1 MLAPRYPFNEFKQ
14 AFAYNEA
21 VIPYSARMRKTYLTA
36 TFIAVC
42 IIGWIATGLLEEEAA
57 PLPQTISEKNAQQR
71 AQAEDRPLTTV
82 RVTTS
87 YAVEQDRLTSVRGQ
101 TTNERSVVVQ
111 SQVGGLVQK
120 RWVERGSV
128 VGQGDVLC
136 EISVED
142 RDANL
147 KEAMA
152 GLAQAKLDLD
162 GAKQLAA
169 KGLQSDAVIAGAE
182 ARMAAAEAVV
192 QRRKL
197 EKSRLKITAPFAGVV
212 EDTHMEVGQFVTP
225 GASCVTLVDLD
236 TMLLIGEVS
245 EQHLAGLK
253 PGLPVTATLS
263 NGDVVAGVLRF
274 VAHVAAPGTRTYAI
288 EALVANPDFSI
299 ASGMTAALSIA
310 VEQVKVHQI
319 TPALLVLDD
328 EGQSGVLGVTAD
340 QRVRF
345 YSVELIAEGN
355 EGVWVSGL
363 PDVVDLIVV
372 GQQTVVAGE
381 QVDAQQASNSILR
394 GNQG

>member
-14 AFAYNEA
+14 AFAENEA

-197 EKSRLKITAPFAGVV
+197 EKSRLKITAPFAGIV

-236 TMLLIGEVS
+236 PMLLIGEVS

-288 EALVANPDFSI
+288 EALVDNPDFSI

-328 EGQSGVLGVTAD
+328 EGQSGVRGVTGD

>member
-1 MLAPRYPFNEFKQ
+1 M
-14 AFAYNEA
+14 
-21 VIPYSARMRKTYLTA
+21 ISYSARMRKTYFTA
-36 TFIAVC
+36 LFIAVG
-42 IIGWIATGLLEEEAA
+42 IIGWIASGLLEEGSA
-57 PLPQTISEKNAQQR
+57 PVPQTISAKNAQQR
-71 AQAEDRPLTTV
+71 AQSEDQPLTSV
-82 RVTTS
+82 RVMTS
-87 YAVEQDRLTSVRGQ
+87 YAVEQNRLTSVRGQ
-101 TTNERSVVVQ
+101 TTNERSVLVQ
-111 SQVGGLVQK
+111 SQVGGLVLQ
-120 RWVERGSV
+120 RRVERGGV
-128 VGQGDVLC
+128 VRQGDVLC

-147 KEAMA
+147 KEALA
-152 GLAQAKLDLD
+152 GLAQTKLDLN

-192 QRRKL
+192 QRRRL

-236 TMLLIGEVS
+236 PMLLIGEVS

-253 PGLPVTATLS
+253 PGLLVSATLS
-263 NGDVVAGVLRF
+263 NGDVVAGKLRF

-288 EALVANPDFSI
+288 EALVDNPDFSI
-299 ASGMTAALSIA
+299 ASGMTAALSIS

-328 EGQSGVLGVTAD
+328 EGRSGVRGITAD
-340 QRVRF
+340 QLVTF
-345 YSVELIAEGN
+345 YPVELISEDSDGI
-355 EGVWVSGL
+355 WVSGL

-381 QVDAQQASNSILR
+381 QVDAQQASNSILKGR
-394 GNQG
+394 RR

>member
-14 AFAYNEA
+14 AFAENEA

-236 TMLLIGEVS
+236 PMLLIGEVS

-328 EGQSGVLGVTAD
+328 EGQSGVRGVTAD

-345 YSVELIAEGN
+345 YSVEFIAEGN

>member
-14 AFAYNEA
+14 AFSENEA

-236 TMLLIGEVS
+236 PMLLIGEVS

-328 EGQSGVLGVTAD
+328 EGQSGVRGVTAD

>member
-1 MLAPRYPFNEFKQ
+1 
-14 AFAYNEA
+14 
-21 VIPYSARMRKTYLTA
+21 MRKTYLTA
-36 TFIAVC
+36 LIIAAG
-42 IIGWIATGLLEEEAA
+42 IIGWIATGLLGEDSA
-57 PLPQTISEKNAQQR
+57 PLPQTISAKNAQQR

-82 RVTTS
+82 RITTS
-87 YAVEQDRLTSVRGQ
+87 YALEQDRLTSVRGR

-111 SQVGGLVQK
+111 SQVSGLVQK

-128 VGQGDVLC
+128 VGEGDVLC
-136 EISVED
+136 EISLED

-169 KGLQSDAVIAGAE
+169 KGLQSEAVIAGAK

-197 EKSRLKITAPFAGVV
+197 EKARLKITAPFAGVI

-236 TMLLIGEVS
+236 PMLLVGEVS
-245 EQHLAGLK
+245 EQHLSGLK

-263 NGDVVAGVLRF
+263 NGDVVTGVLRF
-274 VAHVAAPGTRTYAI
+274 VAHVAAAGTRTYAI
-288 EALVANPDFSI
+288 EALVDNPDFSI
-299 ASGMTAALSIA
+299 VSGMTAALSIA

-328 EGQSGVLGVTAD
+328 EGRSGVRTVSAD
-340 QRVRF
+340 QRVKF
-345 YSVELIAEGN
+345 YPVELIAEGD

-363 PDVVDLIVV
+363 PEVVDLIVV
-372 GQQTVVAGE
+372 GQQTVVSGE
-381 QVDAQQASNSILR
+381 QVDAQQASIRGLQ

>member
-1 MLAPRYPFNEFKQ
+1 MHARNEPFIEFKQ
-14 AFAYNEA
+14 AFAGNYP
-21 VIPYSARMRKTYLTA
+21 VISYSARMRKTYITA
-36 TFIAVC
+36 IFIAVC
-42 IIGWIATGLLEEEAA
+42 IIGWIATGLLEEESA
-57 PLPQTISEKNAQQR
+57 PLPQTISAKNAQQR
-71 AQAEDRPLTTV
+71 AQAEDRLLTTV
-82 RVTTS
+82 RVRTS
-87 YAVEQDRLTSVRGQ
+87 YAVEQDRLASVRGQ
-101 TTNERSVVVQ
+101 TANERSVLVQ

-128 VGQGDVLC
+128 VRQGDVLC

-152 GLAQAKLDLD
+152 GLSQAKLDLD

-169 KGLQSDAVIAGAE
+169 KGLQSDAVIAGAA

-197 EKSRLKITAPFAGVV
+197 EKSRLNITAPFAGII
-212 EDTHMEVGQFVTP
+212 EETHMEVGQFVTP

-236 TMLLIGEVS
+236 PMLLVGEVS

-253 PGLPVTATLS
+253 PGLPVSATLS
-263 NGDVVAGVLRF
+263 NGDVVVGVLRF
-274 VAHVAAPGTRTYAI
+274 VAHVAAPGTRTYGI
-288 EALVANPDFSI
+288 EALVDNADFSI
-299 ASGMTAALSIA
+299 VSGMTAALSIS

-328 EGQSGVLGVTAD
+328 EGRSGVRGVTAD
-340 QRVRF
+340 QRVMF
-345 YSVELIAEGN
+345 YPVELIAEGD

-372 GQQTVVAGE
+372 GQQSVVSGE
-381 QVDAQQASNSILR
+381 QVDARQASNSLADGRR
-394 GNQG
+394 G

>member
-14 AFAYNEA
+14 AFAGNEE
-21 VIPYSARMRKTYLTA
+21 VIPYSARMRKTYVTA
-36 TFIAVC
+36 TVIAVS
-42 IIGWIATGLLEEEAA
+42 IIGWVASGLLEEAAA
-57 PLPQTISEKNAQQR
+57 PLPQTISAKNAQQR

-120 RWVERGSV
+120 RWVARGSV

-169 KGLQSDAVIAGAE
+169 KGLQSDAVIAGAA
-182 ARMAAAEAVV
+182 ARMAGAEAVV

-236 TMLLIGEVS
+236 PMLLIGEVS
-245 EQHLAGLK
+245 EQHLAGLR

-263 NGDVVAGVLRF
+263 NGDVVAGLLRF

-288 EALVANPDFSI
+288 EALVDNPDFSI

-328 EGQSGVLGVTAD
+328 EGQSGVRGVTGD

-345 YSVELIAEGN
+345 YPVELIAEGN

-381 QVDAQQASNSILR
+381 QVDAQQASNAILQ

>member
-14 AFAYNEA
+14 AFAENEA

-236 TMLLIGEVS
+236 PMLLIGEVS

-328 EGQSGVLGVTAD
+328 EGQSGVRGVTAD

-394 GNQG
+394 VNQG

>member
-14 AFAYNEA
+14 VFAENEA

-236 TMLLIGEVS
+236 PMLLIGEVS

-328 EGQSGVLGVTAD
+328 EGQSGVRGVTAD

>member
-14 AFAYNEA
+14 AFAENEA

-236 TMLLIGEVS
+236 PMLLIGEVS

-328 EGQSGVLGVTAD
+328 EGQSGVRGVTAD

>member
-14 AFAYNEA
+14 AFAESEA
-21 VIPYSARMRKTYLTA
+21 VIPYNARMRKTYLTA

-236 TMLLIGEVS
+236 PMLLIGEVS

-328 EGQSGVLGVTAD
+328 EGQSGVRGVTAD

>member
-14 AFAYNEA
+14 AFADNEA

-128 VGQGDVLC
+128 VGQGDVMC

-236 TMLLIGEVS
+236 PMLLIGEVS

-328 EGQSGVLGVTAD
+328 EGQSGVRGVTAD

>member
-14 AFAYNEA
+14 AFAENEA

-147 KEAMA
+147 KEAIA

-236 TMLLIGEVS
+236 PMLLIGEVS

-328 EGQSGVLGVTAD
+328 EGQSGVRGVTAD

>member
-14 AFAYNEA
+14 AFAENEA

-236 TMLLIGEVS
+236 PMLLIGEVS

-328 EGQSGVLGVTAD
+328 EGQSGVRGVTGD

>member
-1 MLAPRYPFNEFKQ
+1 M
-14 AFAYNEA
+14 
-21 VIPYSARMRKTYLTA
+21 ISYSARMRKTYFTA
-36 TFIAVC
+36 LFIAVG
-42 IIGWIATGLLEEEAA
+42 IIGWIASGLLEEGDA
-57 PLPQTISEKNAQQR
+57 PVPQTISAKNAQQR
-71 AQAEDRPLTTV
+71 AQSEDQPLTSV
-82 RVTTS
+82 RVMTS
-87 YAVEQDRLTSVRGQ
+87 YAVEQNRLTSVRGQ
-101 TTNERSVVVQ
+101 TTNERSVLVQ
-111 SQVGGLVQK
+111 SQVGGLVLQ
-120 RWVERGSV
+120 RRVERGGV
-128 VGQGDVLC
+128 VRQGDVLC

-147 KEAMA
+147 KEALA
-152 GLAQAKLDLD
+152 GLAQTKLDLN

-192 QRRKL
+192 QRRRL

-236 TMLLIGEVS
+236 PMLLIGEVS

-253 PGLPVTATLS
+253 PGLLVSATLS
-263 NGDVVAGVLRF
+263 NGDVVAGKLRF

-288 EALVANPDFSI
+288 EALVDNPDFSI
-299 ASGMTAALSIA
+299 ASGMTAALSIS

-328 EGQSGVLGVTAD
+328 EGRSGVRGITAD
-340 QRVRF
+340 QLVTF
-345 YSVELIAEGN
+345 YPVELISEDSDGI
-355 EGVWVSGL
+355 WVSGL

-381 QVDAQQASNSILR
+381 QVDAQQASNSALKGSR
-394 GNQG
+394 G

>member
-14 AFAYNEA
+14 AFAESEA

-236 TMLLIGEVS
+236 PMLLIGEVS

-288 EALVANPDFSI
+288 EALVDNPDFSI

-328 EGQSGVLGVTAD
+328 EGQSGVRGVTAD

>member
-1 MLAPRYPFNEFKQ
+1 
-14 AFAYNEA
+14 
-21 VIPYSARMRKTYLTA
+21 MRKTYLTA
-36 TFIAVC
+36 LLIAVF
-42 IIGWIATGLLEEEAA
+42 IISWIASGRLGEDSIPA
-57 PLPQTISEKNAQQR
+57 PQTIAAKNAQQR

-87 YAVEQDRLTSVRGQ
+87 YAVEQDRLTAVRGQ
-101 TTNERSVVVQ
+101 TANERSVVVQ
-111 SQVGGLVQK
+111 SQVGGLVKQ

-128 VGQGDVLC
+128 VRQGDALC

-152 GLAQAKLDLD
+152 GLAQAKLDFD

-169 KGLQSDAVIAGAE
+169 KGLQSDAVIAGAA
-182 ARMAAAEAVV
+182 ARMAAAEAIV

-197 EKSRLKITAPFAGVV
+197 EKSHLKITAPFAGVI
-212 EDTHMEVGQFVTP
+212 EETHMEVGQFVTP

-236 TMLLIGEVS
+236 PMLLIGEVS

-253 PGLPVTATLS
+253 PGLPVSATLS
-263 NGDVVAGVLRF
+263 NGDVVAGELRF

-288 EALVANPDFSI
+288 EALVDNPDFSI

-328 EGQSGVLGVTAD
+328 AGRSGVRGITAD
-340 QRVRF
+340 QRVTF
-345 YSVELIAEGN
+345 YPVELIAEGDD
-355 EGVWVSGL
+355 GVWVSGL

-381 QVDAQQASNSILR
+381 QVDAQQAVNIAL
-394 GNQG
+394 QGSL

>member
-1 MLAPRYPFNEFKQ
+1 M
-14 AFAYNEA
+14 
-21 VIPYSARMRKTYLTA
+21 ISYSARMRKTYFTA
-36 TFIAVC
+36 LFIAVG
-42 IIGWIATGLLEEEAA
+42 IIGWIASGLLEEGSA
-57 PLPQTISEKNAQQR
+57 PVPQTISAKNAQQR
-71 AQAEDRPLTTV
+71 AQSEDQPLTSV
-82 RVTTS
+82 RVMTS
-87 YAVEQDRLTSVRGQ
+87 YAVEQNRLTSVRGQ
-101 TTNERSVVVQ
+101 TTNERSVLVQ
-111 SQVGGLVQK
+111 SQVGGLVLQ
-120 RWVERGSV
+120 RRVERGGV
-128 VGQGDVLC
+128 VRQGDVLC

-147 KEAMA
+147 KEALA
-152 GLAQAKLDLD
+152 GLAQTKLDLN

-192 QRRKL
+192 QRRRL

-236 TMLLIGEVS
+236 PMLLIGEVS

-253 PGLPVTATLS
+253 PGLLVSATLS
-263 NGDVVAGVLRF
+263 NGDVVAGKLRF

-288 EALVANPDFSI
+288 EALVDNPDFSI
-299 ASGMTAALSIA
+299 ASGMTAALSIS

-328 EGQSGVLGVTAD
+328 EGRSGVRGITAD
-340 QRVRF
+340 QLVTF
-345 YSVELIAEGN
+345 YPVELISEDNDGI
-355 EGVWVSGL
+355 WVSGL

-381 QVDAQQASNSILR
+381 QVDAQQASNSTLKVSR
-394 GNQG
+394 G

>member
-14 AFAYNEA
+14 AFADNEA

-236 TMLLIGEVS
+236 PMLLIGEVS

-328 EGQSGVLGVTAD
+328 EGQSGVRGVTAD

>member
-1 MLAPRYPFNEFKQ
+1 M
-14 AFAYNEA
+14 
-21 VIPYSARMRKTYLTA
+21 ISYSARMRKTYFTA
-36 TFIAVC
+36 LFIAVG
-42 IIGWIATGLLEEEAA
+42 IIGWIASGLLEEGSA
-57 PLPQTISEKNAQQR
+57 PVPQTISAKNAQQR
-71 AQAEDRPLTTV
+71 AQSEDQPLTSV
-82 RVTTS
+82 RVMTS
-87 YAVEQDRLTSVRGQ
+87 YAVEQNRLTSVRGQ
-101 TTNERSVVVQ
+101 TTNERSVLVQ
-111 SQVGGLVQK
+111 SQVGGLVLQ
-120 RWVERGSV
+120 RRVERGGV
-128 VGQGDVLC
+128 VRQGDVLC

-147 KEAMA
+147 KEALA
-152 GLAQAKLDLD
+152 GLAQTKLDLN

-192 QRRKL
+192 QRRRL

-236 TMLLIGEVS
+236 PMLLIGEVS

-253 PGLPVTATLS
+253 PGLLVSATLS
-263 NGDVVAGVLRF
+263 NGDVVAGKLRF

-288 EALVANPDFSI
+288 EALVDNPDFSI
-299 ASGMTAALSIA
+299 ASGMTAALSIS

-328 EGQSGVLGVTAD
+328 EGRSGVRGITAD
-340 QRVRF
+340 QLVTF
-345 YSVELIAEGN
+345 YPVELISEDSDGI
-355 EGVWVSGL
+355 WVSGL

-381 QVDAQQASNSILR
+381 QVDAQQASNSTLKVSR
-394 GNQG
+394 G

>member
-14 AFAYNEA
+14 AFAESEA

-236 TMLLIGEVS
+236 PMLLIGEVS

-328 EGQSGVLGVTAD
+328 EGQSGVRGVTAD

-345 YSVELIAEGN
+345 YPVELIAEGN

>member
-14 AFAYNEA
+14 AFADNEA

-111 SQVGGLVQK
+111 SQVGGIVQK

-236 TMLLIGEVS
+236 PMLLIGEVS

-328 EGQSGVLGVTAD
+328 EGQSGVRGVTAD

>member
-1 MLAPRYPFNEFKQ
+1 M
-14 AFAYNEA
+14 
-21 VIPYSARMRKTYLTA
+21 ISYSARMRKTYFTA
-36 TFIAVC
+36 LFIAVG
-42 IIGWIATGLLEEEAA
+42 IIGWIASGLLEEGSA
-57 PLPQTISEKNAQQR
+57 PVPQTISAKNAQQR
-71 AQAEDRPLTTV
+71 AQSEDQPLTSV
-82 RVTTS
+82 RVMTS
-87 YAVEQDRLTSVRGQ
+87 YAVEQNRLTSVRGQ
-101 TTNERSVVVQ
+101 TTNERSVLVQ
-111 SQVGGLVQK
+111 SQVGGLVLQ
-120 RWVERGSV
+120 RRVERGGV
-128 VGQGDVLC
+128 VRQGDVLC

-147 KEAMA
+147 KEALA
-152 GLAQAKLDLD
+152 GLAQTKLDLN

-192 QRRKL
+192 QRRRL

-236 TMLLIGEVS
+236 PMLLIGEVS

-253 PGLPVTATLS
+253 PGLLVSATLS
-263 NGDVVAGVLRF
+263 NGDVVAGKLRF

-288 EALVANPDFSI
+288 EALVDNPDFSI
-299 ASGMTAALSIA
+299 ASGMTAALSIS

-328 EGQSGVLGVTAD
+328 EGRSGVRGITAD
-340 QRVRF
+340 QLVTF
-345 YSVELIAEGN
+345 YPVELISEDNDGI
-355 EGVWVSGL
+355 WVSGL

-381 QVDAQQASNSILR
+381 QVDAQQASNSTLKGSR
-394 GNQG
+394 G

>member
-14 AFAYNEA
+14 AFAENEA

-169 KGLQSDAVIAGAE
+169 KGLQSDAMIAGAE

-236 TMLLIGEVS
+236 PMLLIGEVS

-328 EGQSGVLGVTAD
+328 EGQSGVRGVTAD

>member
-14 AFAYNEA
+14 AFAENEA

-162 GAKQLAA
+162 GARQLAA

-236 TMLLIGEVS
+236 PMLLIGEVS

-328 EGQSGVLGVTAD
+328 EGQSGVRGVTAD

>member
-1 MLAPRYPFNEFKQ
+1 M
-14 AFAYNEA
+14 
-21 VIPYSARMRKTYLTA
+21 ISYSARMRKTYFTA
-36 TFIAVC
+36 LFIAVG
-42 IIGWIATGLLEEEAA
+42 IIGWIASGLLEEGSA
-57 PLPQTISEKNAQQR
+57 PVPQTISAKNAQQR
-71 AQAEDRPLTTV
+71 AQSEDQPLTSV
-82 RVTTS
+82 RVMTS
-87 YAVEQDRLTSVRGQ
+87 YAVEQNRLTSVRGQ
-101 TTNERSVVVQ
+101 TTNERSVLVQ
-111 SQVGGLVQK
+111 SQVGGLVLQ
-120 RWVERGSV
+120 RRVERGGV
-128 VGQGDVLC
+128 VRQGDVLC

-147 KEAMA
+147 KEALA
-152 GLAQAKLDLD
+152 GLAQTKLDLN

-192 QRRKL
+192 QRRRL

-236 TMLLIGEVS
+236 PMLLIGEVS

-253 PGLPVTATLS
+253 PGLLVSATLS
-263 NGDVVAGVLRF
+263 NGDVVAGKLRF

-288 EALVANPDFSI
+288 EALVDNPDFSI
-299 ASGMTAALSIA
+299 ASGMTAALSIS

-328 EGQSGVLGVTAD
+328 EGRSGVRGITAD
-340 QRVRF
+340 QLVTF
-345 YSVELIAEGN
+345 YPVELISEDSDGI
-355 EGVWVSGL
+355 WVSGL

-381 QVDAQQASNSILR
+381 QVDAQQASNSTLKGSR
-394 GNQG
+394 G

>member
-1 MLAPRYPFNEFKQ
+1 MLAPRHPFNEFKQ
-14 AFAYNEA
+14 AFSENEA

-236 TMLLIGEVS
+236 PMLLIGEVS

-328 EGQSGVLGVTAD
+328 EGQSGVRGVTAD

>member
-14 AFAYNEA
+14 AFSENEA

-57 PLPQTISEKNAQQR
+57 PLPQTISAKNAQQR

-236 TMLLIGEVS
+236 PMLLIGEVS

-328 EGQSGVLGVTAD
+328 EGQSGVRGVTAD

>member
-1 MLAPRYPFNEFKQ
+1 M
-14 AFAYNEA
+14 
-21 VIPYSARMRKTYLTA
+21 ISYSARMRKTYFTA
-36 TFIAVC
+36 LFIAVG
-42 IIGWIATGLLEEEAA
+42 IIGWIASGLLEEGSA
-57 PLPQTISEKNAQQR
+57 PVPQTISAKNAQQR
-71 AQAEDRPLTTV
+71 AQSEDQPLTSV
-82 RVTTS
+82 RVMTS
-87 YAVEQDRLTSVRGQ
+87 YAVEQNRLTSVRGQ
-101 TTNERSVVVQ
+101 TTNERSVLVQ
-111 SQVGGLVQK
+111 SQVGGLVLQ
-120 RWVERGSV
+120 RRVERGGV
-128 VGQGDVLC
+128 VRQGDVLC

-147 KEAMA
+147 KEALA
-152 GLAQAKLDLD
+152 GLAQTKLDLN

-192 QRRKL
+192 QRRRL

-236 TMLLIGEVS
+236 PMLLIGEVS

-253 PGLPVTATLS
+253 PGLLVSATLS
-263 NGDVVAGVLRF
+263 NGDVVAGKLRF

-288 EALVANPDFSI
+288 EVLVDNPDFSI
-299 ASGMTAALSIA
+299 ASGMTAALSIS

-328 EGQSGVLGVTAD
+328 EGRSGVRGITAD
-340 QRVRF
+340 QLVTF
-345 YSVELIAEGN
+345 YPVELISEDN
-355 EGVWVSGL
+355 EGIWVSGL

-381 QVDAQQASNSILR
+381 QVDAQQASNSTLKGSR
-394 GNQG
+394 G

>member
-1 MLAPRYPFNEFKQ
+1 MLAPRHPFNEFKQ
-14 AFAYNEA
+14 VFAENEA

-236 TMLLIGEVS
+236 PMLLIGEVS

-328 EGQSGVLGVTAD
+328 EGQSGVRGVTGD

>member
-14 AFAYNEA
+14 AFADNEA

-169 KGLQSDAVIAGAE
+169 KGLQSDAVIAGAA

-236 TMLLIGEVS
+236 PMLLIGEVS

-328 EGQSGVLGVTAD
+328 EGQSGVRGVTAD

>member
-14 AFAYNEA
+14 AFAESEA

-236 TMLLIGEVS
+236 PMLLIGEVS

-328 EGQSGVLGVTAD
+328 EGQSGVRGVTAD

>member
-1 MLAPRYPFNEFKQ
+1 
-14 AFAYNEA
+14 
-21 VIPYSARMRKTYLTA
+21 MRKTYFTA
-36 TFIAVC
+36 LFIAVG
-42 IIGWIATGLLEEEAA
+42 IIGWIASGLLEEGSA
-57 PLPQTISEKNAQQR
+57 PVPQTISAKNAQQR
-71 AQAEDRPLTTV
+71 AQSEDQPLTSV
-82 RVTTS
+82 RVMTS
-87 YAVEQDRLTSVRGQ
+87 YAVEQNRLTSVRGQ
-101 TTNERSVVVQ
+101 TTNERSVLVQ
-111 SQVGGLVQK
+111 SQVGGLVLQ
-120 RWVERGSV
+120 RRVERGGV
-128 VGQGDVLC
+128 VRQGDVLC

-147 KEAMA
+147 KEALA
-152 GLAQAKLDLD
+152 GLAQTKLDLN

-192 QRRKL
+192 QRRRL

-236 TMLLIGEVS
+236 PMLLIGEVS

-253 PGLPVTATLS
+253 PGLLVSATLS
-263 NGDVVAGVLRF
+263 NGDVVAGKLRF

-288 EALVANPDFSI
+288 EVLVDNPDFSI
-299 ASGMTAALSIA
+299 ASGMTAALSIS

-328 EGQSGVLGVTAD
+328 EGRSGVRGITAD
-340 QRVRF
+340 QLVTF
-345 YSVELIAEGN
+345 YPVELISEDN
-355 EGVWVSGL
+355 EGIWVSGL

-381 QVDAQQASNSILR
+381 QVDAQQASNSTLKGSR
-394 GNQG
+394 G

>member
-1 MLAPRYPFNEFKQ
+1 M
-14 AFAYNEA
+14 
-21 VIPYSARMRKTYLTA
+21 ISYSARMRKTYFTA
-36 TFIAVC
+36 LFIAVG
-42 IIGWIATGLLEEEAA
+42 IIGWIASGLLEEGSA
-57 PLPQTISEKNAQQR
+57 PLPQTISAKNAQQR
-71 AQAEDRPLTTV
+71 AQSEDQPLTTV
-82 RVTTS
+82 RVMTS
-87 YAVEQDRLTSVRGQ
+87 YAVEQNRLTSVRGQ
-101 TTNERSVVVQ
+101 TTNERSVLVQ
-111 SQVGGLVQK
+111 SQVGGLVLQ
-120 RWVERGSV
+120 RRVERGGV
-128 VGQGDVLC
+128 VRQGDVLC

-147 KEAMA
+147 KEALA
-152 GLAQAKLDLD
+152 GLAQTKLDLN

-192 QRRKL
+192 QRRRL

-236 TMLLIGEVS
+236 PMLLIGEVS

-253 PGLPVTATLS
+253 PGLLVSATLS
-263 NGDVVAGVLRF
+263 NGDVVAGKLRF

-288 EALVANPDFSI
+288 EALVDNPDFSI
-299 ASGMTAALSIA
+299 ASGMTAALSIS

-328 EGQSGVLGVTAD
+328 EGRSGVRGITAD
-340 QRVRF
+340 QLVTF
-345 YSVELIAEGN
+345 YPVELISEDNDGI
-355 EGVWVSGL
+355 WVSGL

-381 QVDAQQASNSILR
+381 QVDAQQASNSTLKVSR
-394 GNQG
+394 G